1 MGGVSQYCLGYASY
15 SSVPGQVRQLCPC
28 QILPSMATS
37 QEESAAMVVL
47 NTRFIICW
55 CSYPCTCTGLAIMTC
70 LIIPL
75 LVISQIGR

>member
-15 SSVPGQVRQLCPC
+15 PSVPGQVRQLCPC

-47 NTRFIICW
+47 ILVLSFA
-55 CSYPCTCTGLAIMTC
+55 GVAIPVRVQGWQ
-70 LIIPL
+70 L
-75 LVISQIGR
+75 